1 MNKPEILA
9 PAGSLAKLKY
19 AIMYGADAVYIG
31 GEAFSLRVAA
41 KNFTLDEIKE
51 GIEFAHARGAKVYIT
66 ANIIPHN
73 EDLKEFPDFVR
84 QVASLG
90 ADAIIVSDLGTFS
103 IVREVAPNLDIHIST
118 QANNTNYASAS
129 MWYKL
134 GAKRVILARDLSFDE
149 VRQIRD
155 NTNPD
160 MEIEC
165 FVHGAM
171 CVSYSGR
178 CLLSNYLTH
187 RDSNK
192 GACSH
197 PCRWKYYLMEEKRPG
212 EYMPVF
218 ENERGTFI
226 FNSKDLCMIEYIPEL
241 IEAGVTSFKIE
252 GRVKNELYVATVVK
266 AYRDAV
272 DKYFENKEN
281 YKVDDDILE
290 ELTKV
295 SHREYTTGF
304 FHGKPTEKHQLY
316 TSNTYIQEYT
326 IAAVAKGYE
335 KDTCL
340 TVFEQRNKFEK
351 GDVLEVLTPSGKN
364 FAFTVDKMYDEWDS
378 IIESAPHAQQTV
390 KIDLGRDIPEYS
402 IVRMINKNYKPE

>member
-1 MNKPEILA
+1 
-9 PAGSLAKLKY
+9 
-19 AIMYGADAVYIG
+19 
-31 GEAFSLRVAA
+31 
-41 KNFTLDEIKE
+41 
-51 GIEFAHARGAKVYIT
+51 
-66 ANIIPHN
+66 
-73 EDLKEFPDFVR
+73 
-84 QVASLG
+84 
-90 ADAIIVSDLGTFS
+90 
-103 IVREVAPNLDIHIST
+103 
-118 QANNTNYASAS
+118 
-129 MWYKL
+129 
-134 GAKRVILARDLSFDE
+134 
-149 VRQIRD
+149 
-155 NTNPD
+155 
-160 MEIEC
+160 
-165 FVHGAM
+165 
-171 CVSYSGR
+171 
-178 CLLSNYLTH
+178 
-187 RDSNK
+187 
-192 GACSH
+192 
-197 PCRWKYYLMEEKRPG
+197 
-212 EYMPVF
+212 
-218 ENERGTFI
+218 
-226 FNSKDLCMIEYIPEL
+226 MIEYIPEL

-364 FAFTVDKMYDEWDS
+364 FAFTVDKMYDEWGS